1 MDQEKMAD
9 ELKRLLEKLETL
21 DPTTED
27 YSTAVKNYHELM
39 KTLHEELEACDS
51 DLDHSLKRELDK
63 SRLEL
68 NKLEEKNRNR
78 QATVD
83 AILSVVKIGLSIV
96 GTIGAIVVTGS
107 LEESTILSQKCFG
120 LVRGLMPGIK

>member
-1 MDQEKMAD
+1 MNQEDMAL
-9 ELKRLLEKLETL
+9 ELQRLLDKLETL
-21 DPTTED
+21 DPTTEE

-63 SRLEL
+63 ARLEL
-68 NKLEEKNRNR
+68 NQTEEKNRNR
-78 QATVD
+78 QAKIDAALSITKTV
-83 AILSVVKIGLSIV
+83 LSVV
-96 GTIGAIVVTGS
+96 GTIAAIIVTGS

-120 LVRGLMPGIK
+120 LVRGLLPGIK

>member
-1 MDQEKMAD
+1 MNQEEMAS
-9 ELKRLLEKLETL
+9 ELQRLLEKLKTL
-21 DPTTED
+21 DPTTEA

-39 KTLHEELEACDS
+39 KTLHEELDACDS

-68 NKLEEKNRNR
+68 NQLEEKNRAR
-78 QATVD
+78 QAKVD
-83 AILSVVKIGLSIV
+83 TIISVVKIGMSV
-96 GTIGAIVVTGS
+96 AGTIAAIIVTGS

-120 LVRGLMPGIK
+120 LVRGLLPGIK